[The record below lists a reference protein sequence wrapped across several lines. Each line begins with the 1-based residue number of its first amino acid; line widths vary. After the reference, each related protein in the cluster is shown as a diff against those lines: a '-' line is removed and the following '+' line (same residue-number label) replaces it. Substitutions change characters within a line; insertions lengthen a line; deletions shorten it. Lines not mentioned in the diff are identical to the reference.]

1 MSAHFQD
8 CSCFFS
14 LYCRHIDGHHKLIR
28 WRFVIH
34 GGIDGFSRCIVF
46 LQCSTN
52 NKSETVTALF
62 LEAVNQFGLPSRVR
76 SDFGTENVGVAEYML
91 NHQERGPNRGS
102 MLTGRSVHNQ
112 RIERL
117 WVEVKNNVV
126 SYYRNVFYF
135 LEQCQLLDPVNE
147 LHLFALHYIFLPRIN
162 RTLGELS
169 VSWNNHPLSTERNR
183 SPRQLWH
190 SGMSSAANSDYLAVR
205 SVFADDEEMNDFG
218 TGGGT
223 IPDCNSD
230 NDVQVPEALF
240 ALSDEQLEQLQES
253 VNPLSEDGNHGINL
267 YVVVIEFLQ
276 EATS

>member
-1 MSAHFQD
+1 LLH
-8 CSCFFS
+8 
-14 LYCRHIDGHHKLIR
+14 CRHIDGHHKLIR

-46 LQCSTN
+46 LRCSTN

-91 NHQERGPNRGS
+91 NHPGRGPNRGS

-126 SYYRNVFYF
+126 SYYRNLFYF
-135 LEQCQLLDPVNE
+135 LEQCHLLDPVNE
-147 LHLFALHYIFLPRIN
+147 VHLFVLHYIFLPRIN
-162 RTLGELS
+162 RTLGEMAG
-169 VSWNNHPLSTERNR
+169 SWNNHPMSTERNR

-190 SGMSSAANSDYLAVR
+190 SGMTAAANSDYLAVQ
-205 SVFADDEEMNDFG
+205 SVFANDQEMNEFG
-218 TGGGT
+218 TGGGP
-223 IPDCNSD
+223 IPDCDTD
-230 NDVQVPEALF
+230 NDVEVPEVCF
-240 ALSDEQLEQLQES
+240 GLSDEQWQQVQES
-253 VNPLSEDGNHGINL
+253 VEPLSDDGNHGVNL
-267 YVVVIEFLQ
+267 YVAALEVLHE
-276 EATS
+276 TS